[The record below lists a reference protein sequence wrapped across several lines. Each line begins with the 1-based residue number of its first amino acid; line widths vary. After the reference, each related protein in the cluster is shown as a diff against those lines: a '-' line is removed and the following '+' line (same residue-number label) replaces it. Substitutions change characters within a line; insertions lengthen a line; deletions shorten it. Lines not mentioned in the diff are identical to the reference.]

1 MERITDFHDYALYKF
16 TFTLHLH
23 YNEKNSKLRPP
34 LLYNTKE
41 DHKEAELDRLTKRRH
56 RPAQHLQLCTRAA
69 EVGFKKLDF
78 YVFKNLKPQQS
89 EF

>member
-1 MERITDFHDYALYKF
+1 MIMRYIN
-16 TFTLHLH
+16 LHLH
-23 YNEKNSKLRPP
+23 YIYITMRRTQNSAH
-34 LLYNTKE
+34 LYCIIQIE

-78 YVFKNLKPQQS
+78 YVCKNLKPQQS